1 MPLNSLQ
8 KDACE
13 PDCAGGFFTDM
24 KEKELHIQQ
33 QMHTNVQHQQF
44 FSGRINLAKFS

>member
-13 PDCAGGFFTDM
+13 ATVLGFFFTHV
-24 KEKELHIQQ
+24 KEKENIQQ
-33 QMHTNVQHQQF
+33 KVHTNVQHQQF
-44 FSGRINLAKFS
+44 FSGRINLAKFL